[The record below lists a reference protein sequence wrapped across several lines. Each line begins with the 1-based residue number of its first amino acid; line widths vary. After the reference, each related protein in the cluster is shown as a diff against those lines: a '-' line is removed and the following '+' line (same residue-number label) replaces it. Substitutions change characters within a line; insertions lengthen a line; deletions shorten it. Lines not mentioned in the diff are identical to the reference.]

1 MSDFST
7 PGAVRQHP
15 RTALS
20 CLIKTIGRERIVG
33 REHDSP
39 HGAAAEHADRWRWH
53 SVGVSGVVGGG
64 EFDHHG
70 QAFAGVVQI
79 E

>member
-1 MSDFST
+1 MAGYGRLSIQSVPTISLLLPAISAHLYD
-7 PGAVRQHP
+7 GVAVE
-15 RTALS
+15 A
-20 CLIKTIGRERIVG
+20 IGC
-33 REHDSP
+33 
-39 HGAAAEHADRWRWH
+39 ADRTIEAPRLWRWH